1 MTNNNFIADTIL
13 PESDNLNRA
22 LQEFE
27 ELKNIVEN
35 TTMFLPK
42 IMRNRRKVSQQY
54 KEFLQSK
61 NNKDDSDDSLT
72 KQPLARRKTRKY
84 KKKVPTETDSDS
96 SDTSTDSQF
105 NHTRSDFSAHNI
117 SKAFGETS
125 G

>member
-1 MTNNNFIADTIL
+1 MTNNNLIADTIL

-42 IMRNRRKVSQQY
+42 IIRKRRNVSQRY
-54 KEFLQSK
+54 KEFLRSK

-72 KQPLARRKTRKY
+72 KQPLARRKTRKC
-84 KKKVPTETDSDS
+84 KKRVQKETDSDS
-96 SDTSTDSQF
+96 SETSTDSQF
-105 NHTRSDFSAHNI
+105 NPTRADFNAHNI